1 MAAKINAAESI
12 RGLAC
17 LAVVF
22 SHLAM
27 SFFPFLHH
35 FDPTETT
42 DLNWVYQVHH
52 LPLGFL
58 YSGDAA
64 VFVFFVLSGYVLSYA
79 ILKKPEQFQSRL
91 KSMMVKR
98 YPRLMIPALTSCLI
112 IWATLSIIDIDSRHV
127 GLWLQAFAQQDFSFK
142 TALYEGTIGA
152 FLFSDSNINWV
163 LWTMTIELMGSFVL
177 FFLLVVY

>member
-1 MAAKINAAESI
+1 MTAKINAAESI

-91 KSMMVKR
+91 KNMMVKR
-98 YPRLMIPALTSCLI
+98 YPRLMIPALTSCVI
-112 IWATLSIIDIDSRHV
+112 IWATLSIVVMSVCGYKPLLNKILALKQHYMKAQSAHSYFRIV
-127 GLWLQAFAQQDFSFK
+127 ILIGYCGL
-142 TALYEGTIGA
+142 
-152 FLFSDSNINWV
+152 
-163 LWTMTIELMGSFVL
+163 
-177 FFLLVVY
+177 